1 MLRCLG
7 QRQLDK
13 ERCPEAAVPVSKAR
27 PLASCRASVV
37 QWKVNRHAK
46 ASPFG
51 RGVTEGDGEGKPGRK
66 EPLRSDGQAL
76 CQSDTIAVPELF
88 VSGLALSVSSQA
100 PRQGRVAAPSVCFA
114 AARILLAAAPTA
126 PPCFRHWR
134 RSSPLP
140 QRGSPWHVGQLSSG
154 RAKHNISEA
163 AVLRCL
169 GQRQLDKERCPEA
182 AVPVSKARPLASCR
196 ASVVQWKVNRH
207 AKASPFGRGVTEG
220 DGEGKPGR
228 KEPLRSDGQAL
239 CQSDTIAVPEL
250 FVSGLALSVGLAPAS
265 SPKGGAIGMSVSFR
279 LDERSTISRKQQ
291 CSAV

>member
-1 MLRCLG
+1 M
-7 QRQLDK
+7 
-13 ERCPEAAVPVSKAR
+13 PP
-27 PLASCRASVV
+27 
-37 QWKVNRHAK
+37 AK

-114 AARILLAAAPTA
+114 VARILLAAAPTA

-154 RAKHNISEA
+154 RAKHNISET

-196 ASVVQWKVNRH
+196 ASGVQWKVNRP
-207 AKASPFGRGVTEG
+207 AKASPFGRGG
-220 DGEGKPGR
+220 
-228 KEPLRSDGQAL
+228 
-239 CQSDTIAVPEL
+239 IA
-250 FVSGLALSVGLAPAS
+250 
-265 SPKGGAIGMSVSFR
+265 
-279 LDERSTISRKQQ
+279 KQ
-291 CSAV
+291 